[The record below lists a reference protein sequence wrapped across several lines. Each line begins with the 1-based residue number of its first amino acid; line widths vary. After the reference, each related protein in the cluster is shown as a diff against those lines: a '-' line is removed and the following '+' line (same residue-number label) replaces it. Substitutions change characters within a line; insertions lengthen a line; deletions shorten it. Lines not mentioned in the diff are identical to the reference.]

1 MIIECP
7 CKKKKFNID
16 INLIPAE
23 GRNLQCGSCDR
34 IWFYK
39 KEELKSEPSQV
50 NEDIA
55 IKEKEDSDK
64 LNDDKYK
71 HQLIKQPL
79 EENEKAKSKL
89 STINE
94 TEKKSKEIKKTKSS
108 KFFSYLIVFIIS
120 LGALII
126 LLDTLKTPLI
136 NIFPGLEVLLYNL
149 YETLKDVKLF
159 IIDLSLIHI

>member
-34 IWFYK
+34 VWFYK
-39 KEELKSEPSQV
+39 KEELISESPQV

-64 LNDDKYK
+64 LNDDKSK
-71 HQLIKQPL
+71 DQLIKQAV

-94 TEKKSKEIKKTKSS
+94 TEKKSEEIKKTKSS

-126 LLDTLKTPLI
+126 LLDTLKTPLV
-136 NIFPGLEVLLYNL
+136 NIFPGLEVLLFNL
-149 YETLKDVKLF
+149 YETLKDIKLF
-159 IIDLSLIHI
+159 IIDLS

>member
-64 LNDDKYK
+64 LNDDKSK
-71 HQLIKQPL
+71 NQLIKQPV

-89 STINE
+89 SNINK
-94 TEKKSKEIKKTKSS
+94 TENKSKEIKKTKSS

-136 NIFPGLEVLLYNL
+136 IIFPGLEVLLFNL
-149 YETLKDVKLF
+149 YETLKDIKLF
-159 IIDLSLIHI
+159 IIDLS

>member
-39 KEELKSEPSQV
+39 KQDPISETLQI

-55 IKEKEDSDK
+55 IKENEESDNSDDDISNDQEVKLYKGGFKEGYLLALSTKADVVERMAK
-64 LNDDKYK
+64 PKK
-71 HQLIKQPL
+71 IIGHQLGNPP
-79 EENEKAKSKL
+79 KSVIDDLLNKVCLKYEL
-89 STINE
+89 S
-94 TEKKSKEIKKTKSS
+94 
-108 KFFSYLIVFIIS
+108 
-120 LGALII
+120 
-126 LLDTLKTPLI
+126 
-136 NIFPGLEVLLYNL
+136 
-149 YETLKDVKLF
+149 
-159 IIDLSLIHI
+159 

>member
-16 INLIPAE
+16 IDLIPVE

-39 KEELKSEPSQV
+39 KEDPIQETLQI
-50 NEDIA
+50 NDDIA
-55 IKEKEDSDK
+55 IKK
-64 LNDDKYK
+64 NDEGDNLDDNKSND
-71 HQLIKQPL
+71 QEIKRPV
-79 EENEKAKSKL
+79 EENKKTKSKL
-89 STINE
+89 SIIKE
-94 TEKKSKEIKKTKSS
+94 TENKPELVKKTQSN
-108 KFFSYLIVFIIS
+108 KFFSYLIVFLIS

-136 NIFPGLEVLLYNL
+136 NIFPGLEVLLFNL
-149 YETLKDVKLF
+149 YETLKDIKLF
-159 IIDLSLIHI
+159 IIDLS

>member
-64 LNDDKYK
+64 LNDDKSK
-71 HQLIKQPL
+71 DQLIKQAV

-94 TEKKSKEIKKTKSS
+94 TEKKSEEIKKTKSS
-108 KFFSYLIVFIIS
+108 KFISYFIVFIIS

-136 NIFPGLEVLLYNL
+136 NVFPGLEVLLF
-149 YETLKDVKLF
+149 KK
-159 IIDLSLIHI
+159 I

>member
-55 IKEKEDSDK
+55 IKKKEDSDK
-64 LNDDKYK
+64 LNDDKSK
-71 HQLIKQPL
+71 NQLIKQPV

-89 STINE
+89 SNINK
-94 TEKKSKEIKKTKSS
+94 TENKSKEIKKTKSS

-120 LGALII
+120 IGALII

-136 NIFPGLEVLLYNL
+136 NIFPGLEVLLFNL
-149 YETLKDVKLF
+149 YETLKDIKLF
-159 IIDLSLIHI
+159 IIDLS

>member
-34 IWFYK
+34 VWFYK
-39 KEELKSEPSQV
+39 KEDSIPETSLI

-55 IKEKEDSDK
+55 IRENEG
-64 LNDDKYK
+64 NDNSNDYK
-71 HQLIKQPL
+71 SNDQEIKQPVK
-79 EENEKAKSKL
+79 EN
-89 STINE
+89 
-94 TEKKSKEIKKTKSS
+94 KKSKSELSAIEEIESKPELVKKTQSS

-136 NIFPGLEVLLYNL
+136 NIFPGLEVLLFNL
-149 YETLKDVKLF
+149 YETLKDIKLF
-159 IIDLSLIHI
+159 IIDLS

>member
-1 MIIECP
+1 MIIICP
-7 CKKKKFNID
+7 SCKKKFNLD
-16 INLIPAE
+16 INLIPSD
-23 GRNLQCGSCDR
+23 GRDLQCGSCEH

-39 KEELKSEPSQV
+39 KEVSIPETPLI

-64 LNDDKYK
+64 LNGDRSKD
-71 HQLIKQPL
+71 QLIKKPV
-79 EENEKAKSKL
+79 EENKKAKSEL
-89 STINE
+89 STFKE
-94 TEKKSKEIKKTKSS
+94 TESKTEIIKKTQSS

-136 NIFPGLEVLLYNL
+136 NIFPGLEVLLFNL
-149 YETLKDVKLF
+149 YETLKDIKLF
-159 IIDLSLIHI
+159 IIDLS

>member
-34 IWFYK
+34 VWFYK
-39 KEELKSEPSQV
+39 KEDPIPEPLQI

-55 IKEKEDSDK
+55 IQDNDDSDK
-64 LNDDKYK
+64 LNDRTKD
-71 HQLIKQPL
+71 QIIKQPV
-79 EENEKAKSKL
+79 EEN
-89 STINE
+89 
-94 TEKKSKEIKKTKSS
+94 KKSKSELTAIRENERKSKVIEKTQSS

-136 NIFPGLEVLLYNL
+136 NIFPGFELLLFNL
-149 YETLKDVKLF
+149 YETLKDIKLF
-159 IIDLSLIHI
+159 IIDLS

>member
-64 LNDDKYK
+64 LNDDKSK
-71 HQLIKQPL
+71 NQLIKQPV
-79 EENEKAKSKL
+79 EENVKAKSKL
-89 STINE
+89 SSINK
-94 TEKKSKEIKKTKSS
+94 TENKSKEIKKTKSS

-136 NIFPGLEVLLYNL
+136 NIFPGLEVLLFNL
-149 YETLKDVKLF
+149 YETLKDIKLF
-159 IIDLSLIHI
+159 IKDLL